1 LVLEETK
8 NGIVFYSPMVLR
20 SASCPCSDSSICCP
34 IDRSAKHVLKTEIR
48 ALRSLKCLII
58 DSNTTEGFYARNEE

>member
-1 LVLEETK
+1 VV
-8 NGIVFYSPMVLR
+8 IDVVSVAVCVSSPVVLR
-20 SASCPCSDSSICCP
+20 SASSPCSDSSICCP

-58 DSNTTEGFYARNEE
+58 DNNMIEGFYARNEE